1 MYRQRRNAMIFPIIL
16 GILIILTACFWI
28 REGWDDETTQGLFI
42 ASCVVTAIVLLITGA
57 AMSSNYSTF
66 QDLKVMDNK
75 IAVYENKRDALME
88 QYTALLDSN
97 YREYETEI
105 VSKMIDANKS
115 ISNSK
120 SDVSVNVLPQYPEL
134 KYQNSIESLAKEI
147 NKLNSTI
154 YDLQIETQDLIAE
167 IKVYH
172 GNIWLPSFLYWNVS
186 EDCEK
191 YELIE
196 PVQK

>member
-1 MYRQRRNAMIFPIIL
+1 MIFPIIL

-28 REGWDDETTQGLFI
+28 REGWDDENTQGLFI
-42 ASCVVTAIVLLITGA
+42 ASCVATAIILIIAGV
-57 AMSSNYSTF
+57 AMSSNYSTV

-75 IAVYENKRDALME
+75 IVVYENKRDALLE

-97 YREYETEI
+97 YRSYETEM
-105 VSKMIDANKS
+105 VTKMVDANKS

-120 SDVSVNVLPQYPEL
+120 SEVSVSVFPQYPEL
-134 KYQNSIESLAKEI
+134 KYQNSIESLIKEI
-147 NKLNSTI
+147 NELNTII
-154 YDLQIETQDLIAE
+154 YDLQIKTQDLIAG

-172 GNIWLPSFLYWNVS
+172 GNIWLPSFIYWGVP
-186 EDCEK
+186 EDCKK

-196 PVQK
+196 PTKK